1 MIFPADS
8 NELRRTGPLKCDA
21 RETRRY
27 LGYIFRVER
36 TAQPGEDRWPRKQDR
51 EVFGRIDGRR
61 RDVEALADERRRCAR
76 HGFCYAKAKLLRLL
90 LRKSQTT
97 TTGDK
102 WLI

>member
-36 TAQPGEDRWPRKQDR
+36 TAQPGEDRWPRKQER

-76 HGFCYAKAKLLRLL
+76 HGGFC
-90 LRKSQTT
+90 
-97 TTGDK
+97 
-102 WLI
+102 